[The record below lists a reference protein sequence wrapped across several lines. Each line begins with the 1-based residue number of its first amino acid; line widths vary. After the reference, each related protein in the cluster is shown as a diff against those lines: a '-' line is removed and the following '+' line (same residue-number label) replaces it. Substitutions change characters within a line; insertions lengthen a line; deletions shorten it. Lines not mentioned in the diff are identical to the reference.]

1 MTRYEISI
9 LLAAAVL
16 GLQGCGSQSLSPWH
30 TEKLTEEYGADDSD
44 QVQTFDDYLQLE
56 DRVFDELEQKVYSQV
71 ETGPEYG
78 LVRFSSGSKADPQS
92 YKFNWNRSFE
102 FRNDSPVG
110 GVLLLHGM
118 SDSPYSLHALAE
130 TLAKQGYWV
139 IGLRMPGHGTAPSG
153 MKYIKP
159 EDMIAVTRLA
169 MAHLSTSVGDKPI
182 HVVGYSTG
190 AALALNYSLDAAE
203 GIASPMPAS
212 LVLISPAIRIHA
224 AASLASFKRSASSV
238 PGLGG
243 FAWLSVM
250 PEFDPYKY
258 NSFATNAADV
268 VHQLTRTV
276 DSRIAARAN
285 SSDPNSALPPIL
297 ALKSTVDA
305 SVTTKAIVD
314 NLLSLLTPN
323 RHELVLFD
331 VNRFA
336 AKASLLVD
344 DPGPLTS
351 RLMEDDS
358 LPFGL
363 TLITNHDT
371 NTRDVVAR
379 YKAPLSGNV
388 TEHELQ
394 GLAWPSDVFSLSH
407 VALPFPPDDPLY
419 GSNPPPGDE
428 PLHLGD
434 IPIRGERDLNEI
446 PGEWLLRMR
455 YNPFYE
461 VLETRALEW
470 LQDANK
476 LPVTEVR
483 SKFVAKPHQ

>member
-1 MTRYEISI
+1 MTRYEISV
-9 LLAAAVL
+9 LLTAVVL
-16 GLQGCGSQSLSPWH
+16 GLQGCSGQSLSPWH
-30 TEKLTEEYGADDSD
+30 TEKLTEEFVAGDSD
-44 QVQTFDDYLQLE
+44 QVQTFDDYLHLE
-56 DRVFDELEQKVYSQV
+56 DRLFDELEQKVYSQV

-78 LVRFSSGSKADPQS
+78 LVRYSSGSQADPQS
-92 YKFNWNRSFE
+92 YKKNWNRSFE
-102 FRNDSPVG
+102 LRQDSPVG

-130 TLAKQGYWV
+130 TLAQQNYWV

-153 MKYIKP
+153 MKYVKP
-159 EDMIAVTRLA
+159 EDMIAATRLA
-169 MAHLSTSVGDKPI
+169 MAHLSASVGDRPV

-190 AALALNYSLDAAE
+190 AALALNYSLDAVE
-203 GIASPMPAS
+203 GVASPTPAS
-212 LVLISPAIRIHA
+212 IVLISPAIRIHA

-258 NSFATNAADV
+258 NSFATNAADA

-276 DSRIAARAN
+276 DGRIAAHA
-285 SSDPNSALPPIL
+285 SSGSDIDLPPIL
-297 ALKSTVDA
+297 AIKSAVDA
-305 SVTTKAIVD
+305 TVTTEAIVD
-314 NLLSLLTPN
+314 NLLSLLAPN

-336 AKASLLVD
+336 SKASLLVD
-344 DPGPLTS
+344 DPGPFTR
-351 RLMEDDS
+351 RLMQDDL

-363 TLITNHDT
+363 TVISNRDT
-371 NTRDVVAR
+371 STRDVVAR
-379 YKAPLSGNV
+379 HKAPLSGVV
-388 TEHELQ
+388 TEQELD
-394 GLAWPSDVFSLSH
+394 GLAWPSNVFSLSH

-419 GSNPPPGDE
+419 GSNPPAGDE

-434 IPIRGERDLNEI
+434 IPTRGERDMNEI

-455 YNPFYE
+455 YNPFYN
-461 VLETRALEW
+461 VLETRTLEW
-470 LQDANK
+470 LQHATQF
-476 LPVTEVR
+476 PVTE
-483 SKFVAKPHQ
+483 

>member
-1 MTRYEISI
+1 MTRYELSI
-9 LLAAAVL
+9 LFVVAVP
-16 GLQGCGSQSLSPWH
+16 GLQGCSSQSLSPWH
-30 TEKLTEEYGADDSD
+30 TEKLTEEFVAGDSD
-44 QVQTFDDYLQLE
+44 RVRSFDDYLQLE
-56 DRVFDELEQKVYSQV
+56 DRVFDELDQKVYSKV

-78 LVRFSSGSKADPQS
+78 LVRYSSGSDADPQS
-92 YKFNWNRSFE
+92 YKTNWNRSFE
-102 FRNDSPVG
+102 FENDSPVG

-130 TLAKQGYWV
+130 ALAQQDYWV

-169 MAHLSTSVGDKPI
+169 MSHLSTSVGDKPI

-190 AALALNYSLDAAE
+190 AALALIYSLDAVE
-203 GIASPMPAS
+203 GNESRIPAS

-243 FAWLSVM
+243 FAWSSVM

-268 VHQLTRTV
+268 VHRLTRTV
-276 DSRIAARAN
+276 DGRIAARAN
-285 SSDPNSALPPIL
+285 ADTNTVLPPIL
-297 ALKSTVDA
+297 AFKSTVDA
-305 SVTTKAIVD
+305 TVTTEAIVD
-314 NLLSLLTPN
+314 NLLSLLAPN

-331 VNRFA
+331 VNRFG

-344 DPGPLTS
+344 DPGPLTN
-351 RLMEDDS
+351 RLMKDDS
-358 LPFGL
+358 LPFGV
-363 TLITNHDT
+363 TLISNRDT

-379 YKAPLSGNV
+379 YKTPLSGNV
-388 TEHELQ
+388 TEHDLQ

-419 GSNPPPGDE
+419 GSNPPAGDE

-434 IPIRGERDLNEI
+434 IPMRGERDLNKI

-455 YNPFYE
+455 YNPFYD
-461 VLETRALEW
+461 VLETRVLEW
-470 LQDANK
+470 LQK
-476 LPVTEVR
+476 TTQRLETE
-483 SKFVAKPHQ
+483 

>member
-1 MTRYEISI
+1 MTRYELST
-9 LLAAAVL
+9 LVAVAVL
-16 GLQGCGSQSLSPWH
+16 GLQGCSSQSLSPWH
-30 TEKLTEEYGADDSD
+30 TEKLTEEFVAGDSD
-44 QVQTFDDYLQLE
+44 RVQSFDDYLQLE
-56 DRVFDELEQKVYSQV
+56 DRLFNELEQKVYSKV

-78 LVRFSSGSKADPQS
+78 LVRYSSGSDADPQS
-92 YKFNWNRSFE
+92 YETNWNHSFE
-102 FRNDSPVG
+102 FRSESPVG

-130 TLAKQGYWV
+130 TLAQQGYWV

-153 MKYIKP
+153 MKYVKP
-159 EDMIAVTRLA
+159 EDMIAVTQLA

-203 GIASPMPAS
+203 GVASPMPAS
-212 LVLISPAIRIHA
+212 LVLISPAIRIHS

-258 NSFATNAADV
+258 NSFATNAADA

-276 DSRIAARAN
+276 DGRIAARAN
-285 SSDPNSALPPIL
+285 SDPGIALPPIL

-305 SVTTKAIVD
+305 TVTTEAIVD
-314 NLLSLLTPN
+314 NLLSLLAPN

-344 DPGPLTS
+344 DPGPLTN

-363 TLITNHDT
+363 TLISNRDKS
-371 NTRDVVAR
+371 TRDVVAR
-379 YKAPLSGNV
+379 YKAPLSGTV
-388 TEHELQ
+388 TEHELY
-394 GLAWPSDVFSLSH
+394 GLAWPSGVFSLSH

-419 GSNPPPGDE
+419 GSNPPGGDE

-434 IPIRGERDLNEI
+434 IPIRGERDMNEI

-461 VLETRALEW
+461 VLETRVLEW
-470 LQDANK
+470 MNNAGSAA
-476 LPVTEVR
+476 R
-483 SKFVAKPHQ
+483 

>member
-1 MTRYEISI
+1 MTRYELSI
-9 LLAAAVL
+9 LFAVAVL
-16 GLQGCGSQSLSPWH
+16 GLQGCSSQSLSPWH
-30 TEKLTEEYGADDSD
+30 TERLTEEYVAGDSD
-44 QVQTFDDYLQLE
+44 QVQTFNDFLLLE

-71 ETGPEYG
+71 KTGPEYG
-78 LVRFSSGSKADPQS
+78 LVRYSSGSDADPQS
-92 YKFNWNRSFE
+92 YKTNWNRSFE
-102 FRNDSPVG
+102 FQNDSPVG

-118 SDSPYSLHALAE
+118 TDSPYSLHALAE
-130 TLAKQGYWV
+130 TLAQQGYWV

-153 MKYIKP
+153 MKYVKP

-169 MAHLSTSVGDKPI
+169 MVHLSTSVGDKPI
-182 HVVGYSTG
+182 HVIGYSTG
-190 AALALNYSLDAAE
+190 AALALNYALDAAE
-203 GIASPMPAS
+203 GVASPMPAS

-224 AASLASFKRSASSV
+224 GASLASFKRSASSI

-268 VHQLTRTV
+268 VHQLTRAV
-276 DSRIAARAN
+276 DDRIAARAN
-285 SSDPNSALPPIL
+285 SSDPNIALPPIL

-305 SVTTKAIVD
+305 TVTTEAIVD
-314 NLLSLLTPN
+314 NLLSLLAPN

-336 AKASLLVD
+336 AKASLLVN
-344 DPGPLTS
+344 DPGPLTN
-351 RLMEDDS
+351 RLLEDDS

-363 TLITNHDT
+363 TLISNRDT
-371 NTRDVVAR
+371 STRDVVAR
-379 YKAPLSGNV
+379 YKAPLSGDVSLN
-388 TEHELQ
+388 ELY
-394 GLAWPSDVFSLSH
+394 GFAWPSNVFSLSH

-419 GSNPPPGDE
+419 GSNPPAGDE

-434 IPIRGERDLNEI
+434 IPMRGERDMNKI

-455 YNPFYE
+455 YNPFYD
-461 VLETRALEW
+461 VLETRVLEW
-470 LQDANK
+470 LQNATQ
-476 LPVTEVR
+476 LPVTE
-483 SKFVAKPHQ
+483 

>member
-1 MTRYEISI
+1 MARYQLSV
-9 LLAAAVL
+9 LFAAAVL
-16 GLQGCGSQSLSPWH
+16 GLQACGSQSLSPWH
-30 TEKLTEEYGADDSD
+30 TEKLTEEYVAGDSG

-56 DRVFDELEQKVYSQV
+56 DRLFNELKQNVYSQV
-71 ETGPEYG
+71 ETGPDYG
-78 LVRFSSGSKADPQS
+78 LVRYSSGSKADPQS
-92 YKFNWNRSFE
+92 YKTNWNRSFE
-102 FRNDSPVG
+102 FRKDSPVG

-130 TLAKQGYWV
+130 TLAQHNYWV

-153 MKYIKP
+153 LKYVKP
-159 EDMIAVTRLA
+159 EDMIAITRLA
-169 MAHLSTSVGDKPI
+169 MTHLSTSVGDKPI

-190 AALALNYSLDAAE
+190 AALALNHSLDAAE

-212 LVLISPAIRIHA
+212 LVLISPAIRIHS
-224 AASLASFKRSASSV
+224 AASLASFKRSVSSV

-250 PEFDPYKY
+250 PEFDPYKF

-276 DSRIAARAN
+276 DDRIAARSN
-285 SSDPNSALPPIL
+285 LDPNSALPPIL
-297 ALKSTVDA
+297 AFKSAVDA
-305 SVTTKAIVD
+305 TVTTEAIID
-314 NLLSLLTPN
+314 NLLSLLAPN

-344 DPGPLTS
+344 DPGPLTN

-358 LPFGL
+358 LPFGI
-363 TLITNHDT
+363 TLISNRDT
-371 NTRDVVAR
+371 STRDVVAR

-388 TEHELQ
+388 TEYELH

-419 GSNPPPGDE
+419 GRNPPAGDE

-434 IPIRGERDLNEI
+434 IPIRGERDLNKI

-455 YNPFYE
+455 YNPFFDI
-461 VLETRALEW
+461 LETRVLEW
-470 LQDANK
+470 LQDAAP
-476 LPVTEVR
+476 LPVTE
-483 SKFVAKPHQ
+483 

>member
-1 MTRYEISI
+1 
-9 LLAAAVL
+9 
-16 GLQGCGSQSLSPWH
+16 
-30 TEKLTEEYGADDSD
+30 
-44 QVQTFDDYLQLE
+44 
-56 DRVFDELEQKVYSQV
+56 
-71 ETGPEYG
+71 
-78 LVRFSSGSKADPQS
+78 
-92 YKFNWNRSFE
+92 
-102 FRNDSPVG
+102 
-110 GVLLLHGM
+110 
-118 SDSPYSLHALAE
+118 
-130 TLAKQGYWV
+130 
-139 IGLRMPGHGTAPSG
+139 
-153 MKYIKP
+153 
-159 EDMIAVTRLA
+159 MIAVTQLA

-203 GIASPMPAS
+203 GVASPMPAS
-212 LVLISPAIRIHA
+212 LVLISPAIRIHS

-258 NSFATNAADV
+258 NSFATNAADA

-276 DSRIAARAN
+276 DGRIAARAN
-285 SSDPNSALPPIL
+285 SDPGIALPPIL

-305 SVTTKAIVD
+305 TVTTEAIVD
-314 NLLSLLTPN
+314 NLLSLLAPN

-344 DPGPLTS
+344 DPGPLTN

-363 TLITNHDT
+363 TLISNRDKS
-371 NTRDVVAR
+371 TRDVVAR
-379 YKAPLSGNV
+379 YKAPLSGTV
-388 TEHELQ
+388 TEHELY
-394 GLAWPSDVFSLSH
+394 GLAWPSGVFSLSH

-419 GSNPPPGDE
+419 GSNPPGGDE

-434 IPIRGERDLNEI
+434 IPIRGERDMNEI

-455 YNPFYE
+455 YNPFYD
-461 VLETRALEW
+461 VLETRVLEW
-470 LQDANK
+470 LSIAGAAAQN
-476 LPVTEVR
+476 
-483 SKFVAKPHQ
+483 